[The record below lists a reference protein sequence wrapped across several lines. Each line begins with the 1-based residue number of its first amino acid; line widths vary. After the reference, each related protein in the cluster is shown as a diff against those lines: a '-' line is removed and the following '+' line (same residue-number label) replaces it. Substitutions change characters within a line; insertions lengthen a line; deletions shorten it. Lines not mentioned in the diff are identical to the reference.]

1 MNKLN
6 KLMPK
11 LNKDKS
17 LRFKLFKKNRKVRL
31 DLSNFYKQFM
41 NQIRKLRKIEQT
53 IIHIHKLSNSR
64 INKNK
69 PRKIS
74 II

>member
-1 MNKLN
+1 MNI
-6 KLMPK
+6 LMPK
-11 LNKDKS
+11 LNKDKSYKS

-41 NQIRKLRKIEQT
+41 NWIRKLTKIEQT